1 MKRKVKK
8 IGRPKGKIPMRKLT
22 LSVPE
27 EAWEKWAIQAKKER
41 TTMSEL
47 AVRLLTRYLSKKK
60 GG

>member
-1 MKRKVKK
+1 MKRKVKML
-8 IGRPKGKIPMRKLT
+8 GRPKGTIPMTKLT

-27 EAWEKWAIQAKKER
+27 EAWEKWAIQATKER

-47 AVRLLTRYLSKKK
+47 GVRLLNQYLSKKK

>member
-8 IGRPKGKIPMRKLT
+8 LGRPKGTIPMTKLT

-27 EAWEKWAIQAKKER
+27 EAWEKWAIQAKVER

-47 AVRLLTRYLSKKK
+47 AVRLLTAYLKRK
-60 GG
+60 GE

>member
-1 MKRKVKK
+1 M
-8 IGRPKGKIPMRKLT
+8 GRPKGLIPMRKLT

-47 AVRLLTRYLSKKK
+47 GVRLLTQYLSKKK